1 MNDIKL
7 PIYFA
12 YARSGGTLLNRCL
25 ASIPGNFVLSEVNPH
40 ASVISIEVQARDW
53 LKLVSQE
60 NYSEFCSYNYI
71 DKILYLAK
79 KIQQNNSFLII
90 RDWVALNFLPGAV
103 PIYDPSMILESTLY
117 FERNGI
123 EIIPIAFVRRSAE
136 VYESITRTFGQFKKL
151 SVQEFGSFYLAYA
164 KAVCKYPVFSYE
176 NFCHNPESEL
186 KRICSTLQINYDNN
200 FIDNFYKFNHCTGDS
215 NPNLYSRGYTLQ
227 KITAMVTRNNSEQ
240 YLAASLDENCQ
251 QADRILGFQQIKT
264 EEKIENIWKLL
275 QSRDRALMQ
284 SEQELYKAFSDLEQ
298 TQAELETLRSQLQ
311 QTQAELETSR
321 SQLQQTQAELETSR
335 SQLQQTQVELALV
348 NNSKFW
354 KLRNM
359 WFKFKRLL
367 KQETK

>member
-1 MNDIKL
+1 
-7 PIYFA
+7 
-12 YARSGGTLLNRCL
+12 
-25 ASIPGNFVLSEVNPH
+25 
-40 ASVISIEVQARDW
+40 
-53 LKLVSQE
+53 
-60 NYSEFCSYNYI
+60 
-71 DKILYLAK
+71 
-79 KIQQNNSFLII
+79 
-90 RDWVALNFLPGAV
+90 
-103 PIYDPSMILESTLY
+103 
-117 FERNGI
+117 
-123 EIIPIAFVRRSAE
+123 
-136 VYESITRTFGQFKKL
+136 
-151 SVQEFGSFYLAYA
+151 
-164 KAVCKYPVFSYE
+164 
-176 NFCHNPESEL
+176 
-186 KRICSTLQINYDNN
+186 
-200 FIDNFYKFNHCTGDS
+200 
-215 NPNLYSRGYTLQ
+215 
-227 KITAMVTRNNSEQ
+227 MVTRNNSEQ

-321 SQLQQTQAELETSR
+321 SQLQQTQ
-335 SQLQQTQVELALV
+335 VELALV